1 MKRILLFL
9 FVVVTSAMA
18 MAEVITPEQALEQA
32 QSFISKREADGTRP
46 RRAPGTAASRLTMT
60 GQISGLYVFNVA
72 ADGGFVI
79 VSNDDSTRPILG
91 YSDSGNIDINNIPQN
106 MRAWLQG
113 YADEIAWAQKHPT
126 QQTSQQLKKAPR
138 RIGTHSTTAIE
149 PLVKSTWNQG
159 EPFNNLCPTY
169 DGSNKSATGCVATAM
184 AQVMNYHEWPTA
196 ATQSI
201 PGYTTD
207 SHQLSLSSLDPVTFD
222 WNNMLDSYPD
232 NGYNDTQ
239 ATAVATLLQYCG
251 WSVQMDY
258 GPESGAT
265 TSAVADALIAY
276 FDYNSNTTQCVIR
289 SFYTY
294 AKWTDL
300 IYHELSQNRPVVYGG
315 SSSGGGHEFVCDG
328 YKYENE
334 TDFFHINWGWG
345 GMSDEYF
352 VLSALDPDQQGI
364 GGSTSNDGFHYG
376 QDAVIGIQPSTGTG
390 TVANITPNTIK
401 LAMTS
406 MTLSSNTTYVGFP
419 VDVTLSIKNNSSDDY
434 DGDIYLG
441 LKLSKGYSLA
451 EGNNFSI
458 PAGETRDCT
467 FSFNPSEAG
476 SYDFVF
482 FFPNVY
488 GSYSTNGEVGATLT
502 VEQPSGLTVYDG
514 TDESQEVPAYI
525 FYFDEYTRSQFVI
538 PASDLT
544 AMNGNIINAL
554 VFYTTADNTPCTTMC
569 PVDVYV
575 KEVDYTSINA
585 FETKESSTIV
595 YQGKLTILRS
605 GSGGVLTIPLTT
617 PYAYG
622 GGNLMIGIEN
632 TTDDGFDDIT
642 FLGQTV
648 NGASVAGSASSLA
661 GVYPTQQNFIPK
673 TLFMHEPP
681 AIEMPSTLTATNV
694 TTSGATLTW
703 SGGTGKYNVEYKKV
717 SDADWTVLLSNTTQL
732 TYTFTNLDIYTDYQ
746 ARVQSVDASDATSHW
761 RTIDFSTPL
770 ADDMCQISLKLTDG
784 YGDGWND
791 AAIQVVDVLTSTL
804 LGTFANTSAAG
815 KGEAQTYYAAVPNDR
830 DIQFQW
836 VAGSYDSE
844 CSYVVY
850 DVNGDEIFSGSGAM
864 NSSFT
869 HHVNCNAISKPK
881 DLLVSNV
888 NANAATI
895 TWTGTADS
903 YELRYRVASGFRYGF
918 ETAEPWAVDD
928 FPPCSTYDGD
938 GTQTYTFSGWSFT
951 NQGYTGACIAF
962 NNDNNSSGSMVSHSG
977 NAFGMMMNP
986 NSGAANDWFIL
997 PEITIQDGYILSFW
1011 AREITSNYGNEI
1023 INVGVYG
1030 DTDGTFSTT
1039 LADNV
1044 GIAGTVWQEYKY
1056 DLSAYVGQTVRLA
1069 INCVS
1074 NDVFGFMFDDIYVG
1088 NPNDDSGWTTVAD
1101 ATSPYSLT
1109 GLAEETLYE
1118 VQVRGKYV
1126 SAGYSAWTQS
1136 ATFTTN
1142 AEVTLANVGDN
1153 TNVIS
1158 TNNGKTCSVTLA
1170 NRTLYKDGKWNTICL
1185 PFDVTLAD
1193 SPLAGATART
1203 VTAASI
1209 SGTTLNMTF
1218 GDAVDV
1224 LQAGTPYI
1232 IKWATGSDIVN
1243 PVFEGVQM
1251 STAYNSYDNGQ
1262 TGDAYVGFIGTYQSM
1277 QLTGAL
1283 LTEYANRVLLL
1294 TGNNQLRYAVEGV
1307 GLGAQRAF
1315 FLLGENASSVK
1326 QVTSFSIDFGDDV
1339 TTGIISV
1346 DDDTQSGN
1354 GLWYSVDGRAYTQKP
1369 TTKGIYINNGKK
1381 LIIK

>member
-9 FVVVTSAMA
+9 FVAVTSAMA

-113 YADEIAWAQKHPT
+113 YADEIAWAQKHLT

-138 RIGTHSTTAIE
+138 RIGTHSTTAIG
-149 PLVKSTWNQG
+149 PLVSSTWNQG
-159 EPFNNLCPTY
+159 EPYNNLCPTFY
-169 DGSNKSATGCVATAM
+169 GNNISATGCVATAM

-207 SHQLSLSSLDPVTFD
+207 SYQLSLSSLDPVTFD
-222 WNNMLDSYPD
+222 WSNMLDSYPD

-441 LKLSKGYSLA
+441 LKLSNGYSLA

-514 TDESQEVPAYI
+514 TDESQEVPAYA

-538 PASDLT
+538 PATDLA

-569 PVDVYV
+569 PVDIYV
-575 KEVDYTSINA
+575 KEVNYTSINA

-622 GGNLMIGIEN
+622 GGNLLIGIEN
-632 TTDDGFDDIT
+632 TTNDGFDNII

-648 NGASVAGSASSLA
+648 NGASIAGSASSLA

-673 TLFMHEPP
+673 TLLMHEPP

-791 AAIQVVDVLTSTL
+791 AAIQVVDVLTGTL

-815 KGEAQTYYAAVPNDR
+815 QDEAQTYYLAVPNDR

-836 VAGSYDSE
+836 VVGKYDSE

-850 DVNGDEIFSGSGAM
+850 DVNGDKIFSGSGAM
-864 NSSFT
+864 SETIT
-869 HHVNCNAISKPK
+869 HHVNCNSIAIPK
-881 DLLVSNV
+881 NLIASDVTATS
-888 NANAATI
+888 ATI
-895 TWTGTADS
+895 SWTSNADS
-903 YELRYRVASGFRYGF
+903 YNVRYRVSTTSFFEDFENGLGDWTIIRNGAGTTETDWSIIDLSTSFSGSFTAHSGDNVIMTRSWSNSAYDVDNWLISPQVTLNGTLKFWVMDDGQYHEHYDVYVSTTTNDINSFTLLYEPGDASSTWTEVSVDLSSYAGRRGYIALRNKDNDQDFLF
-918 ETAEPWAVDD
+918 VDD
-928 FPPCSTYDGD
+928 IGIYRADVVDNSW
-938 GTQTYTFSGWSFT
+938 QTAT
-951 NQGYTGACIAF
+951 
-962 NNDNNSSGSMVSHSG
+962 V
-977 NAFGMMMNP
+977 
-986 NSGAANDWFIL
+986 
-997 PEITIQDGYILSFW
+997 
-1011 AREITSNYGNEI
+1011 NEP
-1023 INVGVYG
+1023 
-1030 DTDGTFSTT
+1030 T
-1039 LADNV
+1039 LALSGLMPD
-1044 GIAGTVWQEYKY
+1044 TKYEWQ
-1056 DLSAYVGQTVRLA
+1056 VQGCQ
-1069 INCVS
+1069 
-1074 NDVFGFMFDDIYVG
+1074 
-1088 NPNDDSGWTTVAD
+1088 SGD
-1101 ATSPYSLT
+1101 AT
-1109 GLAEETLYE
+1109 
-1118 VQVRGKYV
+1118 
-1126 SAGYSAWTQS
+1126 AWSQI
-1136 ATFTTN
+1136 AYFTTN
-1142 AEVTLANVGDN
+1142 AEITLANVGDN

-1158 TNNGKTCSVTLA
+1158 TNDGKICDVTLA

-1262 TGDAYVGFIGTYQSM
+1262 TGDAFVGFIGTYQSIV
-1277 QLTGAL
+1277 LTGAL